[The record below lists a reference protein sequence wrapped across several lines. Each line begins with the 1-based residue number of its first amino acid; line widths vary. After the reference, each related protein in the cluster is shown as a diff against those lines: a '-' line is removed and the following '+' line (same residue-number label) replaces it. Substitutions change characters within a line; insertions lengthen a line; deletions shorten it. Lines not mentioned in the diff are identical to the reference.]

1 MGIVT
6 ANAVSQSLF
15 STNIGQFLTE
25 GWDGKAEAHSWELT
39 LAELLGV
46 VTNMGVYGPTSKKWT
61 GDADAG
67 GAFVAKAIK
76 RNIRKEAPVAVG
88 SVITAM
94 LVNGGMKKFGAYRR
108 LNRVV
113 RQVGLGKVIKFS

>member
-1 MGIVT
+1 M
-6 ANAVSQSLF
+6 
-15 STNIGQFLTE
+15 
-25 GWDGKAEAHSWELT
+25 T

-61 GDADAG
+61 GDSEAG

-76 RNIRKEAPVAVG
+76 RNIRKEAPIAVG
-88 SVITAM
+88 SVATAM

-108 LNRVV
+108 LNKLV
-113 RQVGLGKVIKFS
+113 RQVGLGKTVKFS